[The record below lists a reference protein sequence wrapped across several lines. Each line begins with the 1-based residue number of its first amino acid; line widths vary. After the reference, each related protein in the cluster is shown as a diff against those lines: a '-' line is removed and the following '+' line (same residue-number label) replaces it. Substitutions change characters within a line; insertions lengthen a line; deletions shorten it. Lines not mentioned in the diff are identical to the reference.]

1 MAAGEQHII
10 PRVSSGEAVHRDQV
24 DPVNEFLPEVK
35 PRGHVLVVS
44 DYRSLNV
51 GHAAALC
58 KAGYAVYTAVT
69 CTDVP
74 RVYESFDVEQID
86 LIAFASLVHG
96 WHHREAEERP
106 PGLPM
111 ESDAEWQTR
120 NILQVVDLVSRRQQS
135 PPKVLIATD
144 LVDYE
149 CYSVSKCALEQAGL
163 KIQTYSAG
171 NPPSIL
177 RLLQA

>member
-1 MAAGEQHII
+1 MHTE
-10 PRVSSGEAVHRDQV
+10 QV
-24 DPVNEFLPEVK
+24 DPVDRFLPEVK

-120 NILQVVDLVSRRQQS
+120 NILQVVDLVSRRQQT
-135 PPKVLIATD
+135 PPMVLIATD

-149 CYSVSKCALEQAGL
+149 CYSVSKCALEQGGIE
-163 KIQTYSAG
+163 IQTYSAG

-177 RLLQA
+177 RLLQT

>member
-1 MAAGEQHII
+1 MHTE
-10 PRVSSGEAVHRDQV
+10 QV
-24 DPVNEFLPEVK
+24 DPVDRFLPEGK

-44 DYRSLNV
+44 DYRSLNIA
-51 GHAAALC
+51 HAAALC

-74 RVYESFDVEQID
+74 RVYESFDVGQIE

-96 WHHREAEERP
+96 WHHEEAEERP
-106 PGLPM
+106 RGLPM
-111 ESDAEWQTR
+111 ESDTEWQTR
-120 NILQVVDLVSRRQQS
+120 NILQVVELVRRRQQA
-135 PPKVLIATD
+135 PPKVLVATD

-149 CYSVSKCALEQAGL
+149 CYSVSKSALEQGGIE
-163 KIQTYSAG
+163 IQTYSAG

-177 RLLQA
+177 RLLQT